1 MSFAQADVLAAFD
14 HFERNWGEIQ
24 RSKKAACTM
33 CLAELSPQEV
43 TKLYR
48 FEDGIAYEQPLA
60 SAVDSDT
67 ARCPKCDLPYVVG
80 DAGLPLNER
89 GYLRAVH
96 HHWHATPAHEQAPN
110 GATE

>member
-14 HFERNWGEIQ
+14 HFERNWGELQ
-24 RSKKAACTM
+24 RSRQAACTM
-33 CLAELSPQEV
+33 CLAEFSPQEV

-48 FEDGIAYEQPLA
+48 FEGGIANEQALA

-80 DAGLPLNER
+80 DAGLPVGDP
-89 GYLRAVH
+89 GYLRAVQLY
-96 HHWHATPAHEQAPN
+96 WHRSNAED
-110 GATE
+110 